1 MSKLFTFAV
10 SMTNKNKQ
18 NGQNDK
24 KKGQKKMKQ
33 APFFQTMKALADD
46 FFAEAGKFIEQ
57 QKAKQ
62 NDIH

>member
-1 MSKLFTFAV
+1 
-10 SMTNKNKQ
+10 
-18 NGQNDK
+18 
-24 KKGQKKMKQ
+24 MKQ

-46 FFAEAGKFIEQ
+46 FFAEADKFIEQ

>member
-1 MSKLFTFAV
+1 
-10 SMTNKNKQ
+10 MTKQ
-18 NGQNDK
+18 KYTKRTKRQK
-24 KKGQKKMKQ
+24 ERTKKMKQ